1 MGILLIYGFEVMI
14 RDSYSSRTPTA
25 WIRILRGIL
34 VGWTGI

>member
-14 RDSYSSRTPTA
+14 RDSYSSTTPTTR
-25 WIRILRGIL
+25 IRILRGIL